1 MARKLKM
8 KIINTSVSYTTEK
21 LKQPFGFKG
30 GFLTELWQV
39 KVCIKT
45 NGYFGEGQGVQSI
58 LWSDAQVFADFGEFE
73 GNKLMLEITK
83 YAASALLN
91 KKIRCPIDVIDEIYL
106 DVLKYAQ
113 EKKKVRETFVKNALV
128 AVDNALWNLY
138 AKINHTED
146 LMSLIPDKY
155 KNGLSFRQD
164 KLCNIPLITYGLKS
178 EDIKSLLDSG
188 SPLLK
193 IKIGFDAGGT
203 LSKRE
208 MVEWDFNRIK
218 EIHQIA
224 KEYKT
229 EYTTSGNVLYY
240 LDANGKY
247 SDLEQLNAF
256 ISLLSNEGIL
266 ERVILFEEP
275 FDENNKT
282 NVSSIP
288 VRFVADESIHSLNN
302 VIERYQLGYK
312 AIALKPIA
320 KTLSETLKIIE
331 KANELGMDYFCA
343 DLTVSPLLVEWNKN
357 IAARIKKIP
366 EMKVGVLESNGA
378 QNYINWEK
386 MYSFHPFKNKKST
399 KPINGVYLLDEEFYQ
414 CSGGI
419 FRN

>member
-39 KVCIKT
+39 KVCIET
-45 NGYFGEGQGVQSI
+45 NGYFGEGQGVQSV
-58 LWSDAQVFADFGEFE
+58 LWSDAQVFADCGEFE

-91 KKIRCPIDVIDEIYL
+91 KEIKCPIDVIDEIYL
-106 DVLKYAQ
+106 DVLQYAQ

-203 LSKRE
+203 LSKKE
-208 MVEWDFNRIK
+208 MVEWDFNRVK
-218 EIHQIA
+218 EIHQIV

-229 EYTTSGNVLYY
+229 EYTVSGNVLYY

-256 ISLLSNEGIL
+256 ISLLGNEGIL

-282 NVSSIP
+282 NVSNIP

-320 KTLSETLKIIE
+320 KTLHLRS
-331 KANELGMDYFCA
+331 
-343 DLTVSPLLVEWNKN
+343 
-357 IAARIKKIP
+357 R
-366 EMKVGVLESNGA
+366 
-378 QNYINWEK
+378 
-386 MYSFHPFKNKKST
+386 
-399 KPINGVYLLDEEFYQ
+399 
-414 CSGGI
+414 CS
-419 FRN
+419 